1 VLQLGQEIDIMATIS
16 SVGIGSG
23 LDVKSIVTQLVALE
37 KQPLK
42 SLQVKASNFEAQ
54 VSAFAQ
60 IQSQFSALSDVAKR
74 ISATGAWAARN
85 ASSSNTAAATVSVT
99 ASAAATS
106 FTLDVDALAKAQ
118 TVSSAPLA
126 AGQSVGSGTLTLQ
139 LGTWSGNGAS
149 FAAASTGPVEVTI
162 TAVDTVASIATKI
175 NAAGAGVTATAF
187 FDGTQDRLVL
197 TSKATGV
204 AAGFRMQV
212 TDGDGGLP
220 NDETGLS
227 RLAFD
232 PQAGANGMAQAGNL
246 PEYGQNAQARI
257 NGLAVTSASNTL
269 DSNIPGVTI
278 KLVATTTTG
287 YGTPGELKSSV
298 TMNISEDVTVAVKNV
313 SDFVTAYNALNATL
327 SDLTK
332 YDAATK
338 TAALF
343 QGDSSIV
350 GLQSVLRNM
359 ASSNSEGGGA
369 YQRLSD
375 VGLERQF
382 DGSLVINTAK
392 LSAAAN
398 GGAGLQDL
406 FTKNNSNPLTNG
418 FALKFDTLAS
428 GVLASS
434 GAVTNKAAALQRE
447 LQRNADAQDKV
458 NERAA
463 VVEARLNKQ
472 YSALDARMAQLTAL
486 NAFVAQQVT
495 LWNNA
500 GRSN

>member
-1 VLQLGQEIDIMATIS
+1 M
-16 SVGIGSG
+16 
-23 LDVKSIVTQLVALE
+23 
-37 KQPLK
+37 
-42 SLQVKASNFEAQ
+42 
-54 VSAFAQ
+54 
-60 IQSQFSALSDVAKR
+60 
-74 ISATGAWAARN
+74 
-85 ASSSNTAAATVSVT
+85 
-99 ASAAATS
+99 
-106 FTLDVDALAKAQ
+106 
-118 TVSSAPLA
+118 
-126 AGQSVGSGTLTLQ
+126 
-139 LGTWSGNGAS
+139 
-149 FAAASTGPVEVTI
+149 
-162 TAVDTVASIATKI
+162 
-175 NAAGAGVTATAF
+175 
-187 FDGTQDRLVL
+187 
-197 TSKATGV
+197 
-204 AAGFRMQV
+204 
-212 TDGDGGLP
+212 
-220 NDETGLS
+220 
-227 RLAFD
+227 
-232 PQAGANGMAQAGNL
+232 
-246 PEYGQNAQARI
+246 EYGQDARARI

-269 DSNIPGVTI
+269 ENNIPGVTI

-287 YGTPGELKSSV
+287 FGTPGELKSPV

-313 SDFVTAYNALNATL
+313 SDFVAAYNALNATL
-327 SDLTK
+327 ADLTK

-338 TAALF
+338 TGALF

-359 ASSNSEGGGA
+359 ASSISAGGGA

-375 VGLERQF
+375 VGLERQL

-398 GGAGLQDL
+398 GGTGLQDL

-428 GVLASS
+428 GVLSSS

-447 LQRNADAQDKV
+447 LQRNADAQEKV

-500 GRSN
+500 GNSN

>member
-1 VLQLGQEIDIMATIS
+1 MATIS

-23 LDVKSIVTQLVALE
+23 LDVKNIVSQLVALE

-42 SLQVKASNFEAQ
+42 TLQAKASNFEAQ
-54 VSAFAQ
+54 VSAFAK

-74 ISATGAWAARN
+74 ISATGAWAARTAN
-85 ASSSNTAAATVSVT
+85 SSNTAAATIS
-99 ASAAATS
+99 ASATTAATS
-106 FTLDVDALAKAQ
+106 FTLDVDALAKTQ
-118 TVSSAPLA
+118 SVSSAQLV
-126 AGQSVGSGTLTLQ
+126 AGQPVGSGTLTLQ
-139 LGTWSGNGAS
+139 LGTWSGSGAS
-149 FAAASTGPVEVTI
+149 FTPAATGPVEVTVAA
-162 TAVDTVASIATKI
+162 TDTVADIASKI
-175 NAAGAGVTATAF
+175 NAAGTGVVATAF

-197 TSKATGV
+197 TSKSTGE

-212 TDGDGGLP
+212 ADDDAGLP
-220 NDETGLS
+220 GDEAGLS

-232 PQAGANGMAQAGNL
+232 PEAGANGMAQAGN
-246 PEYGQNAQARI
+246 PVQYGQDARARI

-269 DSNIPGVTI
+269 ENNIPGVTI

-287 YGTPGELKSSV
+287 FGTPGELKSPV

-313 SDFVTAYNALNATL
+313 SDFVAAYNALNATL
-327 SDLTK
+327 ADLTK

-338 TAALF
+338 TGALF

-359 ASSNSEGGGA
+359 ASSISAGGGA

-375 VGLERQF
+375 VGLERQL

-392 LSAAAN
+392 LSTAAN
-398 GGAGLQDL
+398 GGTGLQDL

-428 GVLASS
+428 GVLSSS

-447 LQRNADAQDKV
+447 LQRNADAQEKV

-500 GRSN
+500 GNSN